1 MRPFWNGS
9 VSIPLLIFFP
19 SKKRL
24 FTLCCIPSGFLD
36 TEILGMVSFDYSH
49 NLTDRVDSVFSNL
62 VLVSIP
68 QRSTFYNKL
77 DNLAVQ

>member
-1 MRPFWNGS
+1 MVLLASHFLFSFPVRRDYLLFAVYLLVFW
-9 VSIPLLIFFP
+9 IQ
-19 SKKRL
+19 
-24 FTLCCIPSGFLD
+24 
-36 TEILGMVSFDYSH
+36 ILGMVSFDYSH